1 MCHSCECQTPL
12 YNLRC
17 CRLPEAIYYDD
28 ELHHSA
34 PGGMGTASPKDVTPG
49 RLLRRQHVLARQAQ
63 PMSRRTLADITNIAD
78 RKPKPAHMVKDIV
91 GCTAAS
97 VPDLVTFW
105 EQRAS
110 VRQHQL

>member
-1 MCHSCECQTPL
+1 MSDSIV
-12 YNLRC
+12 RC
-17 CRLPEAIYYDD
+17 CRLPEAIYVDD

-34 PGGMGTASPKDVTPG
+34 PGVVGPASPEDVRPG
-49 RLLRRQHVLARQAQ
+49 RLLRRQHVLARRAR
-63 PMSRRTLADITNIAD
+63 PTSKRTLADITNIAQAAD
-78 RKPKPAHMVKDIV
+78 RKPKPAHVVKDNE

-110 VRQHQL
+110 VRQH